1 MGVDWWMEFGNNKG
15 GMPSKCGRLNL
26 ETADLHAKIKHIL
39 TEAEHTASYI
49 KQVLELVRKAKEL
62 EQEFKAWEAA
72 LPKNWQYTTTAWIDA
87 VDYEDLETAQAFPG
101 RLDEYEDIS
110 IATTLNTMRASR
122 IILAADTVR
131 ASAWV
136 CSPDQEYCIVPE
148 YISSAR
154 ISQEVIEDIIA
165 SVPMFLGGPSA
176 GKDQTKSSRPGAL
189 GGQSTLAL
197 FIAWPLYVTT
207 LSDCATEA
215 QREWALGRLRFIGNE
230 RGIAQAITF
239 SKVYNQTHAF
249 HKHNS

>member
-39 TEAEHTASYI
+39 TEVEHTASYI
-49 KQVLELVRKAKEL
+49 KQVLELVRKAKKL

-136 CSPDQEYCIVPE
+136 CSPDHEYRIVPE

-154 ISQEVIEDIIA
+154 ISREVIE
-165 SVPMFLGGPSA
+165 
-176 GKDQTKSSRPGAL
+176 KDQTKSSRPGAL

-197 FIAWPLYVTT
+197 FIAWPLNVTT

>member
-1 MGVDWWMEFGNNKG
+1 VDGVWQQQGWHAIQMRE
-15 GMPSKCGRLNL
+15 
-26 ETADLHAKIKHIL
+26 ETADLHTKIKHIL

-62 EQEFKAWEAA
+62 EQEFKTWEGA

-87 VDYEDLETAQAFPG
+87 VDYEDLETAQAFSG

-110 IATTLNTMRASR
+110 IATTLNTMRVSR

-136 CSPDQEYCIVPE
+136 CSPDHEYRIVPE
-148 YISSAR
+148 YLSTAR
-154 ISQEVIEDIIA
+154 ISQELIEDIIA
-165 SVPMFLGGPSA
+165 SVPMFLGVPNT
-176 GKDQTKSSRPGAL
+176 GKGHTKSSRSEML

-239 SKVYNQTHAF
+239 SKVYIQTLPV